1 MVDIHSGAPIVFTAA
16 DAAIWLAPDL
26 SGEQATEIAR
36 AVALGADKFAW
47 FEVNASVKDCPELA
61 QAPKSA

>member
-1 MVDIHSGAPIVFTAA
+1 MVDIHSRAPIVFTAA

-36 AVALGADKFAW
+36 AVALGADKFA
-47 FEVNASVKDCPELA
+47 
-61 QAPKSA
+61 